1 MTIVI
6 AIDGPAAAGKGTLAG
21 RLAEHFGLA
30 KLDTGL
36 LYRATG
42 HKVLRNGGDPQDPQ
56 AAEAAARALDPEDLN
71 DSALRSD
78 AAAQA
83 ASLVSAIPGVR
94 ATLLDFQRDFAKF
107 PPLLADGTPATGA
120 ILDGRD
126 IGVTVCPHADAK
138 LFVSASSEVRAK
150 RRFKELRERG
160 HDAIYARVLEDM
172 KERDARDAGRSAS
185 PLAAASDALHMDTS
199 DLDADQAFAMALD
212 FISAKNIF

>member
-1 MTIVI
+1 MSVVI
-6 AIDGPAAAGKGTLAG
+6 AIDGPAAAGKGTLG
-21 RLAEHFGLA
+21 DRLAAHFGLA

-42 HKVLRNGGDPQDPQ
+42 YKVMHVLDDAQ
-56 AAEAAARALDPEDLN
+56 ACVAAARALDPAELN
-71 DSALRSD
+71 NPALRGE

-83 ASLVSAIPGVR
+83 ASKVSALPEVR
-94 ATLLDFQRDFAKF
+94 AALLDFQRNFAKN
-107 PPLLADGTPATGA
+107 PPLLTDGTPARGA

-126 IGVTVCPHADAK
+126 IGMTVCPQADAK
-138 LFVSASSEVRAK
+138 LFVTAATEVRAE

-185 PLAAASDALHMDTS
+185 PLAAASDALQLDTS
-199 DLDADQAFAMALD
+199 DLDADQVFARAVE
-212 FISAKNIF
+212 FISAKNLF